1 MAITTIHL
9 DKFLLVLIG
18 ILATIVCV
26 SAIESLSSH
35 SPPSSASSSS
45 SSVTR
50 SSPSISSERIRSQS
64 LYGGIPYAFILDNG
78 ALKANPNRFDQL
90 NRDYYYDGASYT
102 LMNDD
107 ESRMNSFQKRGVSL
121 FRLFQDCLILFRQII
136 NESFFFF
143 FLFQISEKKTIRE
156 E

>member
-1 MAITTIHL
+1 MMAITTIHL

-50 SSPSISSERIRSQS
+50 SSPSISSERIRSKS

-78 ALKANPNRFDQL
+78 ALKENPNRFDQL

-121 FRLFQDCLILFRQII
+121 FRLFQDCLILFGEII
-136 NESFFFF
+136 NESFFS
-143 FLFQISEKKTIRE
+143 LFQISKKKTIRKE
-156 E
+156 